1 MSSDMN
7 VLRNFPKNSIEP
19 KLDSGSAF
27 QSTPK
32 KDRPLRPKA
41 IEHPENPGYVGHF
54 VRSSQC
60 SRRC

>member
-32 KDRPLRPKA
+32 IDL
-41 IEHPENPGYVGHF
+41 
-54 VRSSQC
+54 
-60 SRRC
+60 